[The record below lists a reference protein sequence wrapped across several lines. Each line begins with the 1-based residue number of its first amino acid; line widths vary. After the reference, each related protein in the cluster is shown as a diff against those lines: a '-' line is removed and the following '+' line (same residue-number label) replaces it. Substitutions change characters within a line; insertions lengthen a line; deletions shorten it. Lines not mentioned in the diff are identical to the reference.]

1 MRTVTSADGTRVV
14 IEISGTGSPVVIVPG
29 TIAPPVLYHPL
40 AELLATKHQV
50 VVVERRGY
58 GDSDPGPRPCRIE
71 YHAQDLAAVLSSL
84 DEPATVFGHSF
95 GALVALEAMELV
107 ADRVREL
114 VLYEPPVGAS
124 DELMVALEKGRELVA
139 AGRPGDAVAATLIA
153 TGSVPPDA
161 QEAIAQMATAFAPRA
176 EGVLSDLECIAADW
190 QHWGKWGRIT
200 VPTLLL
206 DGSESDPAEKEG
218 MQTLLKALPSHARY
232 AELPGQAHF
241 PHDMTLLAP
250 LLSNAS

>member
-14 IEISGTGSPVVIVPG
+14 IEISGAGSPVVIVPG
-29 TIAPPVLYHPL
+29 TIAPPVLYHLL

-50 VVVERRGY
+50 VIVERRGY

-95 GALVALEAMELV
+95 GGLVALEAMELV
-107 ADRVREL
+107 ADRV
-114 VLYEPPVGAS
+114 
-124 DELMVALEKGRELVA
+124 RELVA

-176 EGVLSDLECIAADW
+176 EGVLSDLECIAGDW
-190 QHWGKWGRIT
+190 QHWGNWGRIT

-218 MQTLLKALPSHARY
+218 MQKLLKALPSHARY